1 MRNALFR
8 YIAMA
13 SASIAL
19 SLASGGCSG
28 DEFDVPE
35 QSADGVAIHFYSTR
49 QTTRAT
55 GDQEPGINDLNEN
68 KLTSLAVALYPLSA
82 GDDTPA
88 TKFQVFTGFN
98 DEGSHTERISL
109 KKEEIAALF
118 GADAPTGSQCKVYA
132 VANLSVETLERIKG
146 GTPSISALKN
156 LEITSDFSSKQ
167 TQQSFVMSGNGLATF
182 TSAGDNSSATGDI
195 PLYRTAAK
203 ITLNVKLPE
212 KVQESEGS
220 DVYWYPLENNGTMRV
235 LLNNGVNKSTVVADV
250 SNILSDGYFDIN
262 TNNDNTWG
270 FTDNSTENPEYKW
283 KQTYPFYTYPNKW
296 ENTPSE
302 MHRTT
307 LTLIIPWQKGNADGP
322 TETTY
327 ETFYYSVPVTAT
339 ELTELTSNYSYQ
351 IDLNVNMLGSRAP
364 EQPEEIN
371 GNYKV
376 VDWMTENMDVNIK
389 DYRYLIV
396 NPKTYDVNNL
406 EEFKIPLYSS
416 HDIMVED
423 ISISYSR
430 FNALT
435 GDNGE
440 VIDITVP
447 KDVINNSTIK
457 KTNSEGEEYTDSLC
471 NYFTTYDPNIK
482 QYYVHFKHALKIW
495 LPVNNGEIV
504 PTQDAYSS
512 VQAAKN
518 AIESATS
525 YQPSNPEVNA
535 YSQYTIK
542 ITIRHKD
549 NKNFTETITFNQF
562 PAMYIQAKPNE
573 GGEYNTGRLLGN
585 TANYNPS
592 IAQTTD
598 YGFVF
603 VNPTYYPEEEVT
615 WSEFVG
621 WSWGRPQ
628 YETKTGIGPAYWT
641 NSTTLGSVSGL
652 AGDNKNPNMYV
663 ITVSK
668 LNETDD
674 LYIGDPRL
682 LYKNNSLNT
691 DKGAPLDASKEL
703 DGAPDSD
710 WSQPSFALYPLNS
723 GKRGLSH
730 YYPTDERTD
739 NIYKLKVAP
748 KFRVASSYGKTYEV
762 NRTNARRRCATYQ
775 EQDNPAGRW
784 RIPTYGEIEY
794 ITTLSSLKR
803 IPVLFTVGSTYWSA
817 QGPVTVNTDGTL
829 TLETSISDNH
839 YVRCVYDEWYWE
851 DEKNYQLVKN
861 NNGMYDYTY
870 GDMPKRNP
878 QN

>member
-270 FTDNSTENPEYKW
+270 FTDNSAENPEYKW

-307 LTLIIPWQKGNADGP
+307 LTLIIPWQKGNADGL

-364 EQPEEIN
+364 EQPEEID

-406 EEFKIPLYSS
+406 EEFTLSFNSS
-416 HDIMVED
+416 HPVEVADITMR
-423 ISISYSR
+423 YNR
-430 FNALT
+430 FAYITET
-435 GDNGE
+435 GNTNMGAVVSFPTSKE
-440 VIDITVP
+440 VIDRSTTGSYVMVDYT
-447 KDVINNSTIK
+447 KDMLDRDS
-457 KTNSEGEEYTDSLC
+457 KT
-471 NYFTTYDPNIK
+471 K
-482 QYYVHFKHALKIW
+482 QYTFKLKHELKIW
-495 LPVNNGEIV
+495 TPINNANATTITDRNTVSQTGYTSLTGTQGSWWEEAEPDTTTVQNSIKKYLR
-504 PTQDAYSS
+504 PTNPETAYSPY
-512 VQAAKN
+512 VF
-518 AIESATS
+518 
-525 YQPSNPEVNA
+525 
-535 YSQYTIK
+535 TI
-542 ITIRHKD
+542 TLRHKD
-549 NKNFTETITFNQF
+549 NKNFSETFTVIQY
-562 PAMYIQAKPNE
+562 PAMWIKAVKNPRNGPN
-573 GGEYNTGRLLGN
+573 NNHPGN
-585 TANYNPS
+585 N
-592 IAQTTD
+592 
-598 YGFVF
+598 F
-603 VNPTYYPEEEVT
+603 VNGGADYD
-615 WSEFVG
+615 
-621 WSWGRPQ
+621 
-628 YETKTGIGPAYWT
+628 
-641 NSTTLGSVSGL
+641 NSNGLGSISTLRG
-652 AGDNKNPNMYV
+652 NNRNPNMYV

-668 LNETDD
+668 LDNNSKY
-674 LYIGDPRL
+674 YIGDPRT
-682 LYKNNSLNT
+682 LYYDNNLSTRNGASLTTPVYNG
-691 DKGAPLDASKEL
+691 GAASSNWCRQ
-703 DGAPDSD
+703 AP
-710 WSQPSFALYPLNS
+710 ALYPNS
-723 GKRGLSH
+723 NQRRLTY
-730 YYPTDERTD
+730 YYPTIESEDD
-739 NIYKLKVAP
+739 FHKMMIAP
-748 KFRVASSYGKTYEV
+748 KLRVASSYGTT
-762 NRTNARRRCATYQ
+762 NDIDRTNARRRCATYQ
-775 EQDNPAGRW
+775 EENCPSGRW
-784 RIPTYGEIEY
+784 RVPTYGELLYIIELSANKK
-794 ITTLSSLKR
+794 IPTLFS
-803 IPVLFTVGSTYWSA
+803 PGGTGYWCA
-817 QGPVTVNTDGTL
+817 QGAYSVQTNGTL
-829 TLETSISDNH
+829 TSLSNTDDH
-839 YVRCVYDEWYWE
+839 AVRCVYDEWYWE
-851 DEKNYQLVKN
+851 DETNYTISPDSKGV
-861 NNGMYDYTY
+861 YTY
-870 GDMPKRNP
+870 TLGDMPKRNP